1 MGILIEHYGGAFP
14 TWIAPVQVKVIPIA
28 ERHNSYGQ
36 QVTSLLVNSGIRADL
51 DDRNERMNF
60 KIRDAQ
66 IQKVPYMLVVGDK
79 EVETSTL
86 AVRSRSGEDI
96 GALTTEEFRSRVLA
110 EINSR
115 I

>member
-1 MGILIEHYGGAFP
+1 M
-14 TWIAPVQVKVIPIA
+14 
-28 ERHNSYGQ
+28 NS
-36 QVTSLLVNSGIRADL
+36 
-51 DDRNERMNF
+51 

-79 EVETSTL
+79 EIDASAV

-96 GALTTEEFRSRVLA
+96 GVLTTEEFRSRVLT

-115 I
+115 T